1 MQDDDVDMAGIE
13 APETTFMPHLL
24 QKVRAAAILNPAHR
38 QQPLTLILHAAML
51 ESGFVP
57 AVEVSTLRS
66 AL

>member
-1 MQDDDVDMAGIE
+1 MQDDDVNMGGIE
-13 APETTFMPHLL
+13 APEGAFMPHLL

-57 AVEVSTLRS
+57 AVEVLTLCSTL
-66 AL
+66 